1 MAQTT
6 KSATTSNIKGDDS
19 HLTYHTPTMT
29 KKESSLVYNNTMTVN
44 AGLGALDGS
53 GEGYFPHGSGAAAK
67 EILQKG

>member
-1 MAQTT
+1 MVQTT

-19 HLTYHTPTMT
+19 SQTSTLR
-29 KKESSLVYNNTMTVN
+29 KKENALVYNNTMTVN

-53 GEGYFPHGSGAAAK
+53 GEGYFPHGSGTAAK